1 LNEIQKISHYGLA
14 KPPQYCYHYT
24 ESDVITSYQELL
36 MIRTQIQITP
46 EQARSLKRLAA
57 REGKSVAEL
66 IRLSVD
72 NMLRSG
78 GIKDQEALRQKAS
91 AAAGA
96 LNGLNNLA
104 EDHDDY
110 LAEAFGQ

>member
-1 LNEIQKISHYGLA
+1 
-14 KPPQYCYHYT
+14 
-24 ESDVITSYQELL
+24 

-72 NMLRSG
+72 NLIRSG
-78 GIKDQEALRQKAS
+78 GIKDQETLRQKAS

-96 LNGLNNLA
+96 LNGPKNLA
-104 EDHDDY
+104 KDHDDY
-110 LAEAFGQ
+110 LVEALDQ

>member
-1 LNEIQKISHYGLA
+1 
-14 KPPQYCYHYT
+14 
-24 ESDVITSYQELL
+24 

-66 IRLSVD
+66 IRISVD

-78 GIKDQEALRQKAS
+78 GVKDQEALRRKAI

-96 LNGLNNLA
+96 LRGPEDLA
-104 EDHDDY
+104 QNHDEY